1 MKKHL
6 KKLVLLSTLTMMIS
20 QGAIGVYAVDY
31 SNGWHL
37 NNGKWSY
44 FDNGTLRTSW
54 FKDKNGEWYYFD
66 SNGIMQS
73 GWILDNNN
81 WYYLYSNGVMAH
93 SCYIG
98 DYYLNDDGAWTNNVL
113 SDDKFNSND
122 VKSLI
127 EKLGYSS
134 VERVVDY
141 ENSNDK
147 YSSLYR
153 YTWCDGKADN
163 SEYAAVNIFDSGSIS
178 ILLRRNGTIFNE
190 NLKNIFE
197 CVFPENGQRL
207 FNEID
212 GIKEDK
218 SLILGNKN
226 VEIKIFDDSIGIMIG

>member
-1 MKKHL
+1 
-6 KKLVLLSTLTMMIS
+6 
-20 QGAIGVYAVDY
+20 
-31 SNGWHL
+31 
-37 NNGKWSY
+37 
-44 FDNGTLRTSW
+44 
-54 FKDKNGEWYYFD
+54 
-66 SNGIMQS
+66 MQS

-98 DYYLNDDGAWTNNVL
+98 DYYLNEDGAWTNNVL
-113 SDDKFNSND
+113 SNDKFNSND

-163 SEYAAVNIFDSGSIS
+163 SEYAAVNIFDSGFIS
-178 ILLRRNGTIFNE
+178 ILIRKNGTMFNE